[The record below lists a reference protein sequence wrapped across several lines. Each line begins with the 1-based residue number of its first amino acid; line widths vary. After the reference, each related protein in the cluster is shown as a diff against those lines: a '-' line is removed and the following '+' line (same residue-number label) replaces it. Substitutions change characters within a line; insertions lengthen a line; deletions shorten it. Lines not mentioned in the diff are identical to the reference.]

1 MGLFSG
7 IGSFFSGVCSCIGGA
22 ISGVASAL
30 SGALGLAGTL
40 ISGVVCG
47 IIKGIAAILGIG
59 KENEKPEE
67 LGLKAEKAERNLEEF
82 DSFEEYKEYLDGI
95 ELTDEDLEKLNDP
108 EKKEA
113 YTMVGTGVYLQGIN
127 EHYGMNITPET
138 FVKLANLGVKNPEDA
153 KVFLDKCKEKG
164 ISPDLDGLA
173 NGKLTINEEGKLVDT
188 LKSSIDEMSNKDS
201 ISAKLDDMLEKL

>member
-30 SGALGLAGTL
+30 GGALGLTGSL

-59 KENEKPEE
+59 KEKEKPEE
-67 LGLKAEKAERNLEEF
+67 LGLKAEKSERNLEDF
-82 DSFEEYKEYLDGI
+82 DSFEEYKEHLDGI
-95 ELTDEDLEKLNDP
+95 ELTDEDLEKLNNP
-108 EKKEA
+108 EQKEA
-113 YTMVGTGVYLQGIN
+113 YKMVGTGIYLQGIN
-127 EHYGMNITPET
+127 EHYGMNITPGT

-153 KVFLDKCKEKG
+153 KVFFDKCKEKG
-164 ISPDLDGLA
+164 ISPDLEGLA

-188 LKSSIDEMSNKDS
+188 LKSSVDEMNNKDN